1 MRTYHEHKLESNFSR
16 GPFVARESDRAA
28 LAASLFHS
36 LDTEIDDDAG
46 EHWDAEIKRR
56 LDEIDNGSVELIS
69 WAKVKEELSKIRNG

>member
-1 MRTYHEHKLESNFSR
+1 MSTNSNQIFREALSL
-16 GPFVARESDRAA
+16 PESDRAA